1 MGRLK
6 VPSSNPKIKTPVRQ
20 EMINSNTNRIV
31 NRSLVAAFDDLCKN
45 GTIFQ
50 EHFDLKLISHIR
62 ASAEWRKKCKILL
75 TENSRLQTDIIEK
88 GKEISGK
95 DYQIR
100 QARKFLDEEQKCRKE
115 AEAERD
121 EIHAQLEAIKR
132 LLLADGGRTLDN
144 ETLEHF
150 KTIERIGSLRRNK
163 KTYQNNQNIFDAPT
177 TSTIKEY
184 PNRSEAINTNVNPRM
199 TMIQESTESLL
210 DASELTFDETQGD
223 ALDGSRPFRSGKRRS
238 SANITGKRSIVRKSA
253 GEGTGIVAKTTVRV
267 DQDGLAHAESFIE
280 TFDMDKDIQEK
291 RKRTRKS
298 RERRST
304 RGLAKTAQFQSDEAN
319 IIEDRNIHLP
329 SAPTFNQINQQ
340 HYDIGLP
347 PKTPTSVMTPVKRTF
362 SNAASVPSRPHCFIQ
377 KSVKVTEKC
386 NPCGKRIKF
395 GKIFFKCQ
403 DCEIV
408 CHKECR
414 LQAPVPCIAGGNR
427 TPTNKTG
434 NYLAD
439 HASAAPPMIPAIIMC
454 CVKDVEA
461 RGIDEVGIY
470 RVPGNECHANEI
482 LDKFTKQNRLGGP
495 PRFNKYD
502 VHSVASCI
510 KKFLRSLK
518 EPIIPLSSLQ
528 NFVDAAYNQNSGER
542 EAQLYQAISEL
553 PQPNRDTLAYLMI
566 HLQTIAANHKVNKM
580 DTENV
585 AMVMGPS
592 IVGYSSSDP
601 TAVFSEIG
609 QQQNIM
615 QYLLALSSDY
625 WSTFLAVVEENILG
639 LNMGPTRI
647 YKTNENK
654 RIYRGYDPDYRLFSP
669 PAASTDSLEYLDCDK
684 NRHVAN
690 GAVARLA
697 RSRQA
702 NSKKST
708 MFQSPMI

>member
-1 MGRLK
+1 MG
-6 VPSSNPKIKTPVRQ
+6 
-20 EMINSNTNRIV
+20 
-31 NRSLVAAFDDLCKN
+31 
-45 GTIFQ
+45 
-50 EHFDLKLISHIR
+50 
-62 ASAEWRKKCKILL
+62 
-75 TENSRLQTDIIEK
+75 
-88 GKEISGK
+88 
-95 DYQIR
+95 
-100 QARKFLDEEQKCRKE
+100 
-115 AEAERD
+115 
-121 EIHAQLEAIKR
+121 
-132 LLLADGGRTLDN
+132 
-144 ETLEHF
+144 
-150 KTIERIGSLRRNK
+150 
-163 KTYQNNQNIFDAPT
+163 
-177 TSTIKEY
+177 
-184 PNRSEAINTNVNPRM
+184 
-199 TMIQESTESLL
+199 
-210 DASELTFDETQGD
+210 
-223 ALDGSRPFRSGKRRS
+223 
-238 SANITGKRSIVRKSA
+238 
-253 GEGTGIVAKTTVRV
+253 
-267 DQDGLAHAESFIE
+267 

-298 RERRST
+298 RERRSN
-304 RGLAKTAQFQSDEAN
+304 RGLAKTAQLQSDETN
-319 IIEDRNIHLP
+319 IIDDRNIHLP

-340 HYDIGLP
+340 PYDIGLP

-414 LQAPVPCIAGGNR
+414 SQAPVPCIAGGNR

-482 LDKFTKQNRLGGP
+482 LDKFTKHNRLGGP

-528 NFVDAAYNQNSGER
+528 NFVDAAYNQNSEER

-585 AMVMGPS
+585 ALVMGPS
-592 IVGYSSSDP
+592 IIGYSSSDP
-601 TAVFSEIG
+601 TAVFSEMG

-639 LNMGPTRI
+639 LNMGPKRI

-654 RIYRGYDPDYRLFSP
+654 RIYRGYDPDYPLFDP
-669 PAASTDSLEYLDCDK
+669 PAVSTDSLEYLACDR